1 MAVMNRFAPVT
12 VSWKQTQP
20 KVISECCFLTEGI
33 LFQQTSLLN
42 TSFFPQPPTEQHQ
55 DLLCLFILPP
65 PHPSTPSLLSALLKL
80 PLSFGSIRSAFNV
93 LCHKFTLC
101 PESPHCRG
109 HDVSSHFLSQMAN
122 GCSISGTEK
131 HPQLLSMITFP
142 LLGHQQNSP
151 QTGDRR
157 TNHFMHLT
165 AALQGCLLFSTMV
178 AEHVKKGL

>member
-65 PHPSTPSLLSALLKL
+65 PPSQHSFSPFCLAEASPLLWLHSKCLQCVVPQIHPLPRVTTLPWPRCIISFPVSNGKRLQYLRYWKASSVIVHDYLPIAGAPTKL
-80 PLSFGSIRSAFNV
+80 PTNWRQKDKPFHAPHSSPSRLPPVFHHGSRA
-93 LCHKFTLC
+93 C
-101 PESPHCRG
+101 
-109 HDVSSHFLSQMAN
+109 
-122 GCSISGTEK
+122 
-131 HPQLLSMITFP
+131 
-142 LLGHQQNSP
+142 
-151 QTGDRR
+151 
-157 TNHFMHLT
+157 
-165 AALQGCLLFSTMV
+165 
-178 AEHVKKGL
+178 